1 MTSKRFLAVSAAA
14 LMALSLAACGSDS
27 DTDSA
32 SGGSDGGSKDPLKV
46 GTEGT
51 YAPFTFHEEG
61 TNELTGYDV
70 EVVEAVAEKLGREVE
85 FSETNWDSIFA
96 GLEAKRF
103 DVVANQ
109 VTVNPEREAK
119 YTFSAPYT
127 YSQGV
132 IVTQAGDTSIT
143 TEADLKG
150 KTAAQSATS
159 NWGEAAEAAGAKV
172 EAVEGLT
179 QSVALLKQKRVD
191 VTLND
196 NLAVLEYLN
205 TSGDKDV
212 KISGTI
218 GEVNQQAFAFRKDS
232 SDLAA
237 EFDTALKE
245 LAADGTLA
253 EISQKY
259 FGTDVSVESSTES

>member
-1 MTSKRFLAVSAAA
+1 M
-14 LMALSLAACGSDS
+14 
-27 DTDSA
+27 
-32 SGGSDGGSKDPLKV
+32 
-46 GTEGT
+46 
-51 YAPFTFHEEG
+51 
-61 TNELTGYDV
+61 
-70 EVVEAVAEKLGREVE
+70 VEAVAEKLGREVE